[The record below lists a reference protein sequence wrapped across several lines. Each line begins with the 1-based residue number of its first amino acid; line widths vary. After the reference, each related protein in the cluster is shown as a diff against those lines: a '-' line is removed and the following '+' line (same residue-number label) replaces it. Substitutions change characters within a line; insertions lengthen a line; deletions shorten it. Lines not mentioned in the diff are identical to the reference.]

1 MGRDPRLAEP
11 LIAALA
17 AEANLVVGDNE
28 PYCGALAND
37 TLYRHGTRR
46 GLAHALIE
54 IRQDLIA
61 DEAGARVWSERLAA
75 IVAGL
80 NRREEIHNVRHYGSL
95 SGPVDPI
102 SWDGMPER

>member
-80 NRREEIHNVRHYGSL
+80 NRREEIHKVRHYGSL